1 MGKKWV
7 VFVLTLTLLFW
18 FIVESS
24 QAQGKREYH
33 GADSIFEKEGIII
46 LWGIFKGSTEETSWV
61 YIKIIQT
68 GKGPAFF
75 QFFGVEAVDPF
86 SNQKE
91 WVVKGEVFKKENM
104 VKSIRASFRE
114 KTARRVLFY
123 EKAEDLLKENPA
135 MIVYYLGVPDTSP
148 EFMTE
153 REIEDYFAKALERL
167 KRR

>member
-18 FIVESS
+18 FIMESS

-33 GADSIFEKEGIII
+33 GADSIFEKEGIVV
-46 LWGIFKGSTEETSWV
+46 LWAMMKGPTEETSWV

-68 GKGPAFF
+68 GGGPASF
-75 QFFGVEAVDPF
+75 QLFGVEAVDPF

-91 WVVKGEVFKKENM
+91 WVVKGEACKKENM

-153 REIEDYFAKALERL
+153 REIENYFEKAFSRL
-167 KRR
+167 KK

>member
-1 MGKKWV
+1 MGKKRV
-7 VFVLTLTLLFW
+7 VFILTLILLFW
-18 FIVESS
+18 FIMESS
-24 QAQGKREYH
+24 RAQGKREYH
-33 GADSIFEKEGIII
+33 GADSLFEKEGIAI
-46 LWGIFKGSTEETSWV
+46 LWAILKGSTEENSWV

-68 GKGPAFF
+68 GQGPVSF

-91 WVVKGEVFKKENM
+91 WVVRGEPLKKENIT
-104 VKSIRASFRE
+104 KSIRATFRE

-123 EKAEDLLKENPA
+123 KKAEDLSNENPA

-153 REIEDYFAKALERL
+153 RDIENYFEKAFSRL
-167 KRR
+167 KK

>member
-7 VFVLTLTLLFW
+7 VFVLTLTMLFW
-18 FIVESS
+18 FIMESS

-46 LWGIFKGSTEETSWV
+46 LWGILKGSTEETSWV
-61 YIKIIQT
+61 YIKIIHKE
-68 GKGPAFF
+68 GDSGSF
-75 QFFGVEAVDPF
+75 QIFSVEAVDPF

-91 WVVKGEVFKKENM
+91 WVVKGEAFKKENM

-153 REIEDYFAKALERL
+153 REIENYFEKAFSRL
-167 KRR
+167 KK

>member
-1 MGKKWV
+1 MRKKMV
-7 VFVLTLTLLFW
+7 VFVLALTLLFSC
-18 FIVESS
+18 IMESS
-24 QAQGKREYH
+24 RAEAKRQYH
-33 GADSIFEKEGIII
+33 GADSLFEREGIVI
-46 LWGIFKGSTEETSWV
+46 LWAILKGSTEESSWV

-68 GKGPAFF
+68 GGGPASF
-75 QFFGVEAVDPF
+75 QLFGVEAVDPF

-91 WVVKGEVFKKENM
+91 WVVKGEPLKRENM

-123 EKAEDLLKENPA
+123 EKAEDLLKETPA

-153 REIEDYFAKALERL
+153 REIEDYFRQTV
-167 KRR
+167 RRMKK

>member
-7 VFVLTLTLLFW
+7 VFVLTLTMLFSS
-18 FIVESS
+18 IMESS

-61 YIKIIQT
+61 YIKIIHKE
-68 GKGPAFF
+68 GDSGSF
-75 QFFGVEAVDPF
+75 QIFSVEAVDPF

-91 WVVKGEVFKKENM
+91 WVVKGEAFKKENM

-153 REIEDYFAKALERL
+153 REIENYFEKAFSRL
-167 KRR
+167 KK